1 MEDDERRRVPLV
13 CEAFNW
19 QHGVFLGAGVSSET
33 TAAAA
38 GEVGKLRHDPFAM
51 LPFCGYNMGSYFTHW
66 LTMGKRSTSA
76 LLPRIY
82 YVNWFRKGK
91 ENEFLWPGFGENSRV
106 LKWIFERTSGKDNG
120 IETPIGILPK
130 EGAIDTEG
138 LQLAPDAMKQLLA
151 VDRSEWLQEA
161 EEISRYFTLFGR
173 QLPPKWPMK

>member
-1 MEDDERRRVPLV
+1 
-13 CEAFNW
+13 
-19 QHGVFLGAGVSSET
+19 
-33 TAAAA
+33 
-38 GEVGKLRHDPFAM
+38 M
-51 LPFCGYNMGSYFTHW
+51 LPFCGYNMGSYFAHW

-82 YVNWFRKGK
+82 AVNWFGKGK
-91 ENEFLWPGFGENSRV
+91 ENEWLWPGFGENSRV

-173 QLPPKWPMK
+173 QLPPEMADEIEKLKLRFLK